1 MYKTVKYVI
10 LLITLVGIVAISIG
24 ITIINNK
31 AWDALVEE
39 YIAEKT
45 RQVEYFILEQ
55 EQSLL
60 DIIETNAIWTD
71 LLLALHEQDEAWMEE
86 NATKYITDSE
96 TMNIN
101 LIFISNE
108 DQSYI
113 RSYGIDLM
121 DAITKSSAYEAT
133 LNDNTSNDLLLW
145 HEGYIVLIKLT
156 PVLDNNGENP
166 EGVYGAGR
174 VMDEAQITKMKSA
187 IGENTISQIS
197 ITKTLNYHNLV
208 SENYS
213 LISWSK
219 PFRYG
224 NQSLYFN
231 IDANVPIYQLL
242 FINQRNHI
250 FAIIILLVV
259 LVTII
264 ELNILKKIAKN
275 LEVTIESVHK
285 ISQGDYNSKL
295 TIHESKYLPEISL
308 LSESIN
314 KMSSEI
320 ENNIEKIDSK
330 YIQMIEIIANA
341 MEINDSYTHQHNNL
355 VADYALSLAKAI
367 GYEDTEAVEV
377 AGKLHDIGKIAIPYH
392 ILNKPGRLTNEEYEI
407 IKKHPEEGYKIIK
420 DTDFD
425 QRIKD
430 GIRYHHEWYDGT
442 GYPLQLKGDDIP
454 MIAQIIAIADVFDA
468 LTSDRPYRDGMSKE
482 EAIDILI
489 KGRGSQFNPELVN
502 VFITIKPWLKGQ
514 N

>member
-1 MYKTVKYVI
+1 MYKTMKHVI
-10 LLITLVGIVAISIG
+10 IIITLIGIIAVSVG
-24 ITIINNK
+24 ITIINNQ
-31 AWDALVEE
+31 AWDALVDD
-39 YIAEKT
+39 YIAEKS
-45 RQVEYFILEQ
+45 RQVEYFIIEL

-60 DIIETNAIWTD
+60 DVIETNAIWTD
-71 LLLALHEQDEAWMEE
+71 LLIALDAQDEAWMEE

-108 DQSYI
+108 DQSYL
-113 RSYGIDLM
+113 RSYGIDLI
-121 DAITKSSAYEAT
+121 DAIINSSAYEAT
-133 LNDNTSNDLLLW
+133 LNDNTLNDLLLW

-166 EGVYGAGR
+166 QGVYGAGR
-174 VMDEAQITKMKSA
+174 ALDEAQITKMKWA

-197 ITKTLNYHNLV
+197 ITKSLNYHNLV

-213 LISWSK
+213 QISWSK

-231 IDANVPIYQLL
+231 IDANVPIYQSL
-242 FINQRNHI
+242 FMNQRKHI
-250 FAIIILLVV
+250 FAIIIILVV
-259 LVTII
+259 LVTIV
-264 ELNILKKIAKN
+264 ELKVFKKIAKN

-285 ISQGDYNSKL
+285 ISQGDYKSKL
-295 TIHESKYLPEISL
+295 KIHESKYLPEITL

-355 VADYALSLAKAI
+355 VADYALSLAMAI
-367 GYEDTEAVEV
+367 GYEDTDAVEV

-420 DTDFD
+420 DTDFN

-430 GIRYHHEWYDGT
+430 GVRYHHEWYDGT
-442 GYPLQLKGDDIP
+442 GYPLQLKGVDIP
-454 MIAQIIAIADVFDA
+454 LIAQIIAIADVFDA

-482 EAIDILI
+482 KAIEILVN
-489 KGRGSQFNPELVN
+489 GRSTQFNPELVQ
-502 VFITIKPWLKGQ
+502 VFITLI
-514 N
+514 